1 MCLAPAP
8 DFVDCLHFLAP
19 AVELFSEDVDRV
31 VAVLDDL
38 DEFAL
43 GELAQVF
50 VSLAHFG
57 LLSFNVCVCLLCRI
71 VKVFA

>member
-1 MCLAPAP
+1 MRFAPAP
-8 DFVDCLHFLAP
+8 DMFECVHCLAP
-19 AVELFSEDVDRV
+19 VFELFSEDVDRV

-43 GELAQVF
+43 SELAQVF

-57 LLSFNVCVCLLCRI
+57 LLSFSVCFVLVPNC
-71 VKVFA
+71 